1 MSQPEIQRAA
11 LVGVAYMG
19 RPEDPDS
26 LVEAVE
32 VTYGFG
38 GAVPPEELIDGAV
51 SVIAPRYYVLEERRR
66 QANWGAT
73 GLSVQDVVVLY
84 SINTL
89 SELTTA
95 AIIAGLMKLSKVFQ
109 GREIANAELAW
120 TAFDEFL
127 IRCFKVAGAALVEVN
142 ETDDGWAIVARSG
155 NRKYEGHVGK
165 DGRVVQARKL
175 S

>member
-11 LVGVAYMG
+11 IVGVAYMG
-19 RPEDPDS
+19 QPEDPDS

-32 VTYGFG
+32 VTYGYG
-38 GAVPPEELIDGAV
+38 GAVPPEELIDGALAV
-51 SVIAPRYYVLEERRR
+51 VAPRYYVLEESRK

-73 GLSVQDVVVLY
+73 GLSVQDVVILY

-95 AIIAGLMKLSKVFQ
+95 AIIAGLLKLSKVFR
-109 GREIANAELAW
+109 GRPVADADTAW
-120 TAFDEFL
+120 TEFDGFL
-127 IRCFKVAGAALVEVN
+127 TRCFKVAGASMDEIK
-142 ETDDGWAIVARSG
+142 ETEDGWAIKARSG

-165 DGRVVQARKL
+165 DGQVVRARKM

>member
-1 MSQPEIQRAA
+1 MSQPDVQRAA
-11 LVGVAYMG
+11 IVGVAYMG
-19 RPEDPDS
+19 EPDDPDA

-32 VTYGFG
+32 VTYGMG
-38 GAVPPEELIDGAV
+38 GSLPPEALIDGAL
-51 SVIAPRYYVLEERRR
+51 SVVAPRYYVLEESRR

-95 AIIAGLMKLSKVFQ
+95 AIIAGLMKLSKVFH
-109 GREIANAELAW
+109 GRQIADADSAW

-127 IRCFKVAGAALVEVN
+127 TRCFKVAGASMVEVK
-142 ETDDGWAIVARSG
+142 ETDDGWLIKARSG
-155 NRKYEGHVGK
+155 NRRYEGHVGK
-165 DGRVVQARKL
+165 DGSVVRARKV